1 MSNLYTKT
9 ELVDDIATLTG
20 VDKATI
26 RSVLL
31 AHTRAITTAVE
42 NGKTVRLSGLGT
54 FKHSKRKAM
63 TVRNPQTGQT
73 YSMAE
78 TNTVRFSVSQTLK
91 DAVK

>member
-1 MSNLYTKT
+1 MTDLYTKT

-20 VDKATI
+20 VEKAII
-26 RSVLL
+26 RTVLL
-31 AHTRAITTAVE
+31 AHAQSIVTAVE

-63 TVRNPQTGQT
+63 TTRNPRTGQT
-73 YSMAE
+73 YQKPE
-78 TNTVRFSVSQTLK
+78 TKTVRFSVSQTIK

>member
-1 MSNLYTKT
+1 MSDLYAKT

-26 RSVLL
+26 RTVLL
-31 AHTRAITTAVE
+31 AHVQAVTTAVE
-42 NGKTVRLSGLGT
+42 RGKTVRLSGLGT

-63 TVRNPQTGQT
+63 TARNPKTGQT
-73 YSMAE
+73 YTKAE
-78 TNTVRFSVSQTLK
+78 THTVRFSVSQTIK

>member
-1 MSNLYTKT
+1 MSTLYTKT

-42 NGKTVRLSGLGT
+42 NGKTVRLNGLGT

-63 TVRNPQTGQT
+63 TARNPRTGQA
-73 YSMAE
+73 YQKPE

-91 DAVK
+91 DVVK

>member
-1 MSNLYTKT
+1 MTDLYTKT

-20 VDKATI
+20 VEKATI

-31 AHTRAITTAVE
+31 AHTQAITTAME

-63 TVRNPQTGQT
+63 TARNPRTGQT
-73 YSMAE
+73 YQKPE

>member
-1 MSNLYTKT
+1 MTDLYAKT

-20 VDKATI
+20 VEKAVI

-31 AHTRAITTAVE
+31 AHTRALTTAVE

-63 TVRNPQTGQT
+63 TVRNPKTGQT
-73 YSMAE
+73 YPMAE

>member
-9 ELVDDIATLTG
+9 DLVGDIATLTG

-31 AHTRAITTAVE
+31 AHTRAVTTAME

-63 TVRNPQTGQT
+63 TVRNPKTGQT
-73 YSMAE
+73 YSKAE

>member
-9 ELVDDIATLTG
+9 DLVGDIATLTG

-31 AHTRAITTAVE
+31 AHTRAITTAME

-63 TVRNPQTGQT
+63 TVRNPKTGQT

>member
-1 MSNLYTKT
+1 MTDLYAKT

-31 AHTRAITTAVE
+31 AHAQAIATAVE

-63 TVRNPQTGQT
+63 TVRNPKTGQT

>member
-1 MSNLYTKT
+1 MSNLYAKT

-42 NGKTVRLSGLGT
+42 NGKTVRLNGLGT

-63 TVRNPQTGQT
+63 TVRNPKTGQT

-91 DAVK
+91 DVVK

>member
-1 MSNLYTKT
+1 MTDLYAKT

-42 NGKTVRLSGLGT
+42 NGKTVRLSDLGT

-63 TVRNPQTGQT
+63 MARNPRTGQT
-73 YSMAE
+73 YQKPE
-78 TNTVRFSVSQTLK
+78 TKTVRFSVSQTIK

>member
-1 MSNLYTKT
+1 MSNLYAKT

-31 AHTRAITTAVE
+31 AHTRAITTAME
-42 NGKTVRLSGLGT
+42 NGKTVRLSGLGI

-63 TVRNPQTGQT
+63 TVRNPKTGQT
-73 YSMAE
+73 YHMAE

>member
-1 MSNLYTKT
+1 MTDLYAKA

-20 VDKATI
+20 VEKAII
-26 RSVLL
+26 RTVLL
-31 AHTRAITTAVE
+31 AHAQSITTAVE

-63 TVRNPQTGQT
+63 TARNPRTGQI
-73 YSMAE
+73 YQKLE
-78 TNTVRFSVSQTLK
+78 TKTVRFSVSQTIK

>member
-1 MSNLYTKT
+1 MSNLYAKT

-63 TVRNPQTGQT
+63 TVRNPKTGQT

-91 DAVK
+91 DVVK

>member
-63 TVRNPQTGQT
+63 TVRNPKTGQT

-78 TNTVRFSVSQTLK
+78 TNTVRFSVSQTIK

>member
-1 MSNLYTKT
+1 MSNLYAKT

-54 FKHSKRKAM
+54 FKHSKRTAM
-63 TVRNPQTGQT
+63 TVRNPKTGQT

-91 DAVK
+91 DVVK

>member
-1 MSNLYTKT
+1 MSNLYAKT

-31 AHTRAITTAVE
+31 AHTQAITTAVE
-42 NGKTVRLSGLGT
+42 NGKTVRLSGLGI

-63 TVRNPQTGQT
+63 AARNPKTGQT
-73 YSMAE
+73 YPKAE
-78 TNTVRFSVSQTLK
+78 ANTVRFSVSQTLK

>member
-1 MSNLYTKT
+1 MTDLYTKT
-9 ELVDDIATLTG
+9 DLVDDIAAVTG
-20 VDKATI
+20 VEKAVI

-63 TVRNPQTGQT
+63 TVRNPRTGQT
-73 YSMAE
+73 YQRPE
-78 TNTVRFSVSQTLK
+78 TKTVRFSVSQTLK

>member
-63 TVRNPQTGQT
+63 TVRNPKTGQT